1 VKITLI
7 TVDFMNYENNP
18 KKDNCENP
26 FQQKEEQKYCS
37 PKLEMGIT
45 SMVTTSYSSLT
56 IWDIIKIISGKK
68 SDAVNEW
75 IDSLPVQIERPVVVG
90 TYLTGASLAQK
101 LVQRKEIKEVKV
113 LDIYPHLKKLLYTLW
128 DVESKDSAVN
138 EINNAKISFSTDLGH
153 LKTGDMVIDTTGL
166 GGIDVNQIKEL
177 NSCEVFLVE
186 DPSSDGSDDLIQN
199 KNFTEQRI
207 KASSANH
214 RGLIFTSGLGS
225 KTSGT
230 MTLTMDVLRKS
241 LEEVLKE
248 EGVLYAV
255 ASLDFYERIL
265 FKEENTEK
273 FLETLQRPAM
283 VVSSIK
289 AVDLDII
296 LAKQLTKIRVTIK
309 EDVGKKNED

>member
-1 VKITLI
+1 VKINLI
-7 TVDFMNYENNP
+7 TVDFMKNENNP
-18 KKDNCENP
+18 NKDNCENP
-26 FQQKEEQKYCS
+26 FQQAEEKTYCS
-37 PKLEMGIT
+37 KLETGIT
-45 SMVTTSYSSLT
+45 STVTTSYSSMT
-56 IWDIIKIISGKK
+56 MWDIIKIIAGKK

-75 IDSLPVQIERPVVVG
+75 IDSLKVQIERFVIAG

-101 LVQRKEIKEVKV
+101 LVQMKEIKEVEV
-113 LDIYPHLKKLLYTLW
+113 LDIYSHLNKLLYTSW

-166 GGIDVNQIKEL
+166 GGIDISQIKEL
-177 NSCEVFLVE
+177 NSYKVFLTE
-186 DPSSDGSDDLIQN
+186 DPSSDGSDDLIQS
-199 KNFTEQRI
+199 KNFTQKRI
-207 KASSANH
+207 DASSANH
-214 RGLIFTSGLGS
+214 RGRIFTSGLGS

-255 ASLDFYERIL
+255 ASLEFYERIL

-283 VVSSIK
+283 VASSLKPI
-289 AVDLDII
+289 DLDAI
-296 LAKQLTKIRVTIK
+296 LNEQLEKITVTIEEFNTK
-309 EDVGKKNED
+309 

>member
-1 VKITLI
+1 
-7 TVDFMNYENNP
+7 MNNENNP
-18 KKDNCENP
+18 KKDGCKNP
-26 FQQKEEQKYCS
+26 FQHTEEQTYCS
-37 PKLEMGIT
+37 KLETGIT

-56 IWDIIKIISGKK
+56 IWDIIKIIAGKK

-75 IDSLPVQIERPVVVG
+75 IDSLPVQIERPVVGG
-90 TYLTGASLAQK
+90 TYLTGVSLAQK
-101 LVQRKEIKEVKV
+101 LVQRKEIKEVEV
-113 LDIYPHLKKLLYTLW
+113 LDIYPHLNELLYTSW

-138 EINNAKISFSTDLGH
+138 EINNAKISFSTDLCH

-177 NSCEVFLVE
+177 TSCEVFLAE
-186 DPSSDGSDDLIQN
+186 DPSSDGSDDLIQSN
-199 KNFTEQRI
+199 NFTQKRI
-207 KASSANH
+207 DASSANH

-283 VVSSIK
+283 VASSLK
-289 AVDLDII
+289 AVDLDTV
-296 LAKQLTKIRVTIK
+296 LAKQLAKIRVTIK
-309 EDVGKKNED
+309 EDVGKKD